1 MKIRN
6 ICYGYHY
13 ADGKIAVDENEAN
26 IVSDIFKSYLG
37 GMSLQQISQQL
48 TNNQVEFISGIV
60 NWNKSKVKRILENNC
75 YIGADNYPPIVD
87 KRTFLAVQNIKSNKN
102 TQKSTD
108 KTSDIYRITSLV
120 RYHENGCPMKRIYDG
135 RNPKNTKWQCIG
147 TDCNFNF
154 RIQDDE
160 LLDRIV
166 NILNRLI
173 KAPEIMS
180 YNSETFEPSN
190 NAKKSENIIYHLLD
204 KAVINEDEVI
214 RLIFESASIKYSE
227 LQNTE
232 YITEKLKAKFEKTDL
247 LSAFSMELFSQTVN
261 TIEFHTDHTI
271 SLLMKN
277 NQRVGEC

>member
-13 ADGKIAVDENEAN
+13 ADGKIAVNEDEAN

-48 TNNQVEFISGIV
+48 INNQVEFISGIV

-75 YIGADNYPPIVD
+75 YIGADKYPPIID
-87 KRTFLAVQNIKSNKN
+87 KRTFLAIQNIKSNKS

-108 KTSDIYRITSLV
+108 RTSDIYRITNLV

-135 RNPKNTKWQCIG
+135 RNPKNTKWQYIG

-173 KAPEIMS
+173 KAPEIIS
-180 YNSETFEPSN
+180 YNSKAFEPSN
-190 NAKKSENIIYHLLD
+190 NARKSENIIYHQLD

-261 TIEFHTDHTI
+261 AIEFHTDHTI

>member
-6 ICYGYHY
+6 ISYGYHY
-13 ADGKIAVDENEAN
+13 VDGKIAVEKNEAN
-26 IVSDIFKSYLG
+26 IVADIFESYLG
-37 GMSLQQISQQL
+37 GMSLQRISQQL
-48 TNNQVEFISGIV
+48 INKRIEFISGIV
-60 NWNKSKVKRILENNC
+60 NWNKSKVKRILENNS

-108 KTSDIYRITSLV
+108 RTNAIYRITSLV

-135 RNPKNTKWQCIG
+135 RKPKNTKWQCTG
-147 TDCNFNF
+147 NDCDFNF
-154 RIQDDE
+154 RIQDEE

-173 KAPEIMS
+173 KAPEIIS
-180 YNSETFEPSN
+180 YNHEAFEPSN
-190 NAKKSENIIYHLLD
+190 NAKKSENIIYHQLD

-227 LQNTE
+227 LQNIE
-232 YITEKLKAKFEKTDL
+232 YYTEKLKAEFEKTDL
-247 LSAFSMELFSQTVN
+247 LSAFSMELFSKTVN
-261 TIEFHTDHTI
+261 NIEFHTDHTI

>member
-13 ADGKIAVDENEAN
+13 ADGKIAVNENEAN

-48 TNNQVEFISGIV
+48 VKNQVEFISGIV

-108 KTSDIYRITSLV
+108 RTSDIYRITSLV

-135 RNPKNTKWQCIG
+135 RNPKNTKWQCKSG
-147 TDCNFNF
+147 
-154 RIQDDE
+154 
-160 LLDRIV
+160 
-166 NILNRLI
+166 
-173 KAPEIMS
+173 
-180 YNSETFEPSN
+180 
-190 NAKKSENIIYHLLD
+190 NA
-204 KAVINEDEVI
+204 
-214 RLIFESASIKYSE
+214 
-227 LQNTE
+227 
-232 YITEKLKAKFEKTDL
+232 
-247 LSAFSMELFSQTVN
+247 
-261 TIEFHTDHTI
+261 
-271 SLLMKN
+271 
-277 NQRVGEC
+277 